1 MHLRR
6 KYQKGQLTATEIK
19 VMEAVIFQWKILD
32 CFERGLDETLR
43 HKAMT
48 GHPSALRE
56 YKTPDGF
63 KLGRWQHAIHLPKG
77 RFSKKHIRRLT
88 KIGFVW
94 HLIKEA
100 YRRGIEET
108 RKYRKKHGTANCPVK
123 YITAD
128 GYRLG
133 EWQSR
138 IKQRRKKRK
147 LSPKTIKELETLGVE
162 WGKRQE
168 SRLKD

>member
-1 MHLRR
+1 MQTRPHC
-6 KYQKGQLTATEIK
+6 TA
-19 VMEAVIFQWKILD
+19 D
-32 CFERGLDETLR
+32 C
-43 HKAMT
+43 T
-48 GHPSALRE
+48 GNKSNG
-56 YKTPDGF
+56 D
-63 KLGRWQHAIHLPKG
+63 
-77 RFSKKHIRRLT
+77 RLT
-88 KIGFVW
+88 KIAFVW

-100 YRRGIEET
+100 HKRGIEET

-162 WGKRQE
+162 WGRRQQ